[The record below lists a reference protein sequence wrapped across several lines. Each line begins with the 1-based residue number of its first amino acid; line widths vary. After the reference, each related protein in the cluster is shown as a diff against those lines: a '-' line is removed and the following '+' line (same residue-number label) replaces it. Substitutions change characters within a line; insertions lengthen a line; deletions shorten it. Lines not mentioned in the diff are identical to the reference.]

1 MDSGA
6 DIVDRRQPS
15 VHAIWRDRHVT
26 KIFQFERGE
35 VALADE
41 DLLAAYATDPAT
53 PWLRVNFVTS
63 VDGAVSAADSFSAG
77 ISDEAD
83 KRVFGLLRMTCD
95 ALMVGAGTLRHEGYG
110 AMRLGER
117 SEDWRVEHGLPENP
131 PLVIVSRRLDLDPT
145 SSVFTEAPVRPMI
158 VTAATAPAERRA
170 ALAEVAHVI
179 ARGDDE
185 VDLPGALEVLRNMG
199 FNQVLCEGGPQL
211 LGALTAADQVDEMCL
226 TISPTLVGPGPGRI
240 TAGPR
245 PDVPR
250 SLTLNHILTSGD
262 LLLLRYTRFHPS

>member
-6 DIVDRRQPS
+6 DIVDRRHPS

-35 VALADE
+35 VPLGDE
-41 DLLAAYATDPAT
+41 DLLAAYATDPAV

-63 VDGAVSAADSFSAG
+63 VDGAVSAADGYSAG

-117 SEDWRVEHGLPENP
+117 REDWRVEHGLPENP
-131 PLVIVSRRLDLDPT
+131 LLVIVSRRLALDPT

-158 VTAATAPAERRA
+158 ITAASASAERRA
-170 ALAEVAHVI
+170 ALAEVAHVLVW
-179 ARGDDE
+179 GDDE
-185 VDLPGALEVLRNMG
+185 VELPGALDALRNMG
-199 FNQVLCEGGPQL
+199 FNQILCEGGPQL
-211 LGALTAADQVDEMCL
+211 LGSLTAADQVDEMCL
-226 TISPTLVGPGPGRI
+226 TISPMLVGPGPGRI
-240 TAGPR
+240 TTGP
-245 PDVPR
+245 PTEIPR
-250 SLTLNHILTSGD
+250 TLALKHILTAGN
-262 LLLLRYTRFHPS
+262 LLLLRYTRP